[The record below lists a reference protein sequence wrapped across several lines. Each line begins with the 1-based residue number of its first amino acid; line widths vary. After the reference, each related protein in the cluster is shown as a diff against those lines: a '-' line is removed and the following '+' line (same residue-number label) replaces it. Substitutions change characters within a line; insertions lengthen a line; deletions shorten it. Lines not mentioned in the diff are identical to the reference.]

1 MGRHDQDPAKAREL
15 LLDELKDA
23 VGEDAVREA
32 DVDVD
37 RSISRQPRSLRGA
50 FVSSRLMILVIGG
63 ALLVVGVIV
72 ALATESWIWFGVALL
87 VHAVLSAVV
96 IGSAF
101 AQTTQIEKPSPTAVT
116 ALEEQGVADPEGAL
130 NDLVEQ
136 VAGEEEGSR
145 VKRAA
150 AEPGDAGHADQDQA
164 LAAAKQQSATTPAS
178 EPTRTTGPG

>member
-1 MGRHDQDPAKAREL
+1 
-15 LLDELKDA
+15 
-23 VGEDAVREA
+23 
-32 DVDVD
+32 
-37 RSISRQPRSLRGA
+37 
-50 FVSSRLMILVIGG
+50 MILVIGG

-72 ALATESWIWFGVALL
+72 ALATESWIWFGVALF

-96 IGSAF
+96 IGSAI
-101 AQTTQIEKPSPTAVT
+101 AQTTQVEKPSPTAVT

-150 AEPGDAGHADQDQA
+150 AEAGDAGHADQDQA
-164 LAAAKQQSATTPAS
+164 WP
-178 EPTRTTGPG
+178 P